1 MKILKYQEPKSSFLS
16 IEKDMGIIV
25 NGILKNDNLKK
36 LLYYTTKDCLTKPK
50 LTEEQSLELFE
61 KNIKNVPKLYTD
73 EDVLNYIVVNFDSFI
88 PNDSNPEF
96 RDNIIEFDVICH
108 YDQWQL
114 KDFQLRP
121 LRIAA
126 ELDVL
131 FNEKHLSG
139 IGTLKFLGA
148 EMVTYTDEFAG
159 VCLVYYTVHGEDDK
173 KFAPNP
179 ITEEINLENFN
190 NMFNNDEDE

>member
-1 MKILKYQEPKSSFLS
+1 MKIVKYHEPKSSFLS

-121 LRIAA
+121 FRIAA

-159 VCLVYYTVHGEDDK
+159 ICLVYYAVHGEDDK

-179 ITEEINLENFN
+179 ISEAQNLENFN
-190 NMFNNDEDE
+190 NMFNNNEDE